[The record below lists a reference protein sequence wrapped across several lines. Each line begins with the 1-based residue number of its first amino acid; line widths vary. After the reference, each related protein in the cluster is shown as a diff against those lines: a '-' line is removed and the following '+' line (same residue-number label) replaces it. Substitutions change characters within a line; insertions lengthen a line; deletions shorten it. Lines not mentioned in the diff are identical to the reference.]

1 MPHFQSHDAAVHF
14 QTIGSGAPLLL
25 IAGTASDG
33 ASWGPLVPAL
43 SARFQLILID
53 NRGSGQTRHSGPISI
68 NDMVVDCANLL
79 DHLGIASAAAVGHSL
94 GGAIGLR
101 LAARHPA
108 RVNRVVTLT
117 AGAPD
122 ARSRALFHDLAR
134 LYPDVQPQLFFRL
147 LYQFLFK
154 PAFFENPDTL
164 LAAAEA
170 STNYPYR
177 QSPADFS
184 RQVAAL
190 DAVGPADLT
199 TITAPVLAIAAE
211 LDRLMTPEAVFSGH
225 SGVPNL
231 RTTTIPRAGHSIHWD
246 ATEAVLAA
254 VLPFLTETARP

>member
-14 QTIGSGAPLLL
+14 QVLGTGAPLLL

-43 SARFQLILID
+43 SARYQLILID

-68 NDMVVDCANLL
+68 DDMVADCANLL
-79 DHLGIASAAAVGHSL
+79 DHLGLASVSVIGHSL
-94 GGAIGLR
+94 GGAIALR
-101 LAARHPA
+101 LTARHPA
-108 RVNRVVTLT
+108 RVNRLVTLT

-154 PAFFENPDTL
+154 PAFFENPETL
-164 LAAAEA
+164 TAAAEA
-170 STNYPYR
+170 STNYPHR

-190 DAVGPADLT
+190 DAVGPIDLT

-211 LDRLMTPEAVFSGH
+211 LDRMMTPEAVFSSH

-231 RTTTIPRAGHSIHWD
+231 RTTTIPGAGHSVHWD
-246 ATEAVLAA
+246 ATDAVLAA
-254 VLPFLTETARP
+254 VLPFLTKTARP